1 LESNYEKLTE
11 NSKIYETQNEQLK
24 KILDEKNKE
33 ANELKIKY
41 DDAIREHIEQR
52 KVNKANFFKLKI
64 IIL

>member
-1 LESNYEKLTE
+1 MESNYEKLIE

>member
-1 LESNYEKLTE
+1 MESNYEKLTE